1 MASDPA
7 RAQRPTV
14 AVAPAHR
21 PGSEAVAE
29 ALAQLDYGE
38 APQIG
43 ILGDT
48 GCGKTTLS
56 LELLKAYMQKFAGS
70 IFIVDDKELTTRFE
84 GQQRIDVD
92 DLRAHPIDWQQGRV
106 VVFRGLVVR
115 GQRVDLEQVAELAWA
130 RAGRGRKTLVVYD
143 ELIAGREDTLCKNSQ
158 WRAGVKWVPQSF
170 TMGRSPGVADV
181 WGAQSPQD
189 VPNEVFNQS
198 SAIFTFRLAGS
209 GLAKLKER
217 GYTVGG
223 AEEVIPRLAGPP
235 RPPGERG
242 EFVLLRRGLPWDRKI
257 YKFEKRGA

>member
-7 RAQRPTV
+7 RTQRPTV

-21 PGSEAVAE
+21 PGSEAIAE

-43 ILGDT
+43 VLGDT
-48 GCGKTTLS
+48 GCGKTTLIE
-56 LELLKAYMQKFAGS
+56 ELIAAYEKKFAGS
-70 IFIVDDKELTTRFE
+70 IFIVDDKELTTRFK
-84 GQQRIDVD
+84 GQQRRDVD
-92 DLRAHPIDWQQGRV
+92 DLREHPIDWQQGRV
-106 VVFRGLVVR
+106 VVFRGDVLH
-115 GQRVDLEQVAELAWA
+115 GERVDLEQVAEVAWV

-143 ELIAGREDTLCKNSQ
+143 ELIAGREDKLCKNSQ

-181 WGAQSPQD
+181 WGAQAPQD

-198 SAIFTFRLAGS
+198 SSILTFRLAGT
-209 GLAKLKER
+209 GLARLKER
-217 GYTVGG
+217 GYLVGG

-235 RPPGERG
+235 RPPAERG
-242 EFVLLRRGLPWDRKI
+242 EFVHLRRGLPWDRKI
-257 YKFEKRGA
+257 YKFERRA